1 MDMYVTYLR
10 RGGGGGLCEL
20 AKPIMHIFVSE
31 VDAFKMPLCAQ
42 VHVKGGERSE
52 KKKRE
57 REKEEKREVREVR
70 RAISNIPVPP
80 PPLTTTTA
88 SIYPRRTCTVA
99 PSTFSCM
106 AAAHGEEGSP
116 LTDSTRCGSHTHWSC
131 DVPSPARRV
140 RPCVIE
146 YRFIRGSV
154 CVCV

>member
-57 REKEEKREVREVR
+57 REKEEKREVRRER
-70 RAISNIPVPP
+70 SETSY
-80 PPLTTTTA
+80 LKHTCTTA
-88 SIYPRRTCTVA
+88 PSNYHHRRLYLPTTYLYRRPLHFQLYGGGARGGRITFDRLNQMRLTHTLVLRCTV
-99 PSTFSCM
+99 PGKTG
-106 AAAHGEEGSP
+106 AA
-116 LTDSTRCGSHTHWSC
+116 LC
-131 DVPSPARRV
+131 
-140 RPCVIE
+140 
-146 YRFIRGSV
+146 Y
-154 CVCV
+154 